1 MLFNG
6 TKAATLKL
14 EGTPVL
20 DHTGRTGVVVRL
32 YRDYAVRVR
41 WSDGST
47 QRVSL
52 ANVSLD
58 THALAQ
64 RRRELCEGGGLFEG
78 LRAVCDRIDAFDSL
92 CHDAAYT
99 DTDHAWTLFNYIRNT
114 LRETLPVI
122 SDVCTGSREI
132 AESLDT
138 AMGDNVMPDSEMV
151 DDGVGALRDLLRLFI
166 GAR

>member
-1 MLFNG
+1 MLFNR

-14 EGTPVL
+14 EGTPVI
-20 DHTGRTGVVVRL
+20 DYTQRTGVVTRL

-52 ANVSLD
+52 ADLSID

-64 RRRELCEGGGLFEG
+64 RRRTLCEGGGLFEHLRG
-78 LRAVCDRIDAFDSL
+78 LSDRIDAFDSL
-92 CHDAAYT
+92 CQDAEYT
-99 DTDHAWTLFNYIRNT
+99 DTDQAWTLFNHIRNT
-114 LRETLPVI
+114 LRDTLPVI

-132 AESLDT
+132 AASLDN
-138 AMGDNVMPDSEMV
+138 AMSDNVMPDSEMIE
-151 DDGVGALRDLLRLFI
+151 DGVGAVRDLLRLFI
-166 GAR
+166 GAA